1 MTPLEKRAWNHFA
14 MIRFQSLLFQQ
25 IQKANSKEWIYSR
38 QFSQFNRDLSESV
51 FFSPLQSISF
61 KRVEARRTKM
71 SRRKIA
77 MLHIGIDPIYVFLS
91 NKSSWH
97 FLFDLCINPLFR
109 ESECERASAA
119 AWIGNIWLPKAVIW
133 IFRASQFRCLLTLNL
148 AAILCFV
155 QLNIGPKSSIPAK
168 SAGFIDKHIEYFLL
182 ENTATHTNTLLVCY
196 FE

>member
-1 MTPLEKRAWNHFA
+1 

-97 FLFDLCINPLFR
+97 FLFDLGINPLFR

-119 AWIGNIWLPKAVIW
+119 A
-133 IFRASQFRCLLTLNL
+133 
-148 AAILCFV
+148 
-155 QLNIGPKSSIPAK
+155 
-168 SAGFIDKHIEYFLL
+168 
-182 ENTATHTNTLLVCY
+182 
-196 FE
+196 